1 FKPSAPLRHRII
13 MANYKLRTMI
23 NKLEAYINKL
33 QERDRALFER
43 VVEAQMNK
51 DVARATMYANEIAEI
66 RKITKQMMVTQIALE
81 QVQLRL
87 ETVMTIGDVVTD
99 LVPVIGVVRELKNSI
114 KTLMPEMSF
123 ELSEIEESLQ
133 EVIHEVGEFMPGG
146 AEVVAAS
153 PEAKKILEEAQVIAE
168 QRMKERFPSL
178 PTFVTSA
185 QQVNQNGSSK

>member
-1 FKPSAPLRHRII
+1 
-13 MANYKLRTMI
+13 
-23 NKLEAYINKL
+23 
-33 QERDRALFER
+33 
-43 VVEAQMNK
+43 
-51 DVARATMYANEIAEI
+51 
-66 RKITKQMMVTQIALE
+66 
-81 QVQLRL
+81 
-87 ETVMTIGDVVTD
+87 
-99 LVPVIGVVRELKNSI
+99 VVRELKNSI

-153 PEAKKILEEAQVIAE
+153 PEARKILEEAQVIAE